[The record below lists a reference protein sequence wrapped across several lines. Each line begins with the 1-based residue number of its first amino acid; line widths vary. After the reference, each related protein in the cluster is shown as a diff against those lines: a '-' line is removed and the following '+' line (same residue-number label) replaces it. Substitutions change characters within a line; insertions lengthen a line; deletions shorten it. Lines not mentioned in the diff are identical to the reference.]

1 MFCLQACQGQATDP
15 GSSVRAEERRRR
27 HTSTD
32 STPTYKIPNYSD
44 FLIFQASF
52 WDHYSFRSTETG
64 SWFIQALCSSIDSSS
79 SEDSLLDVL
88 LSVSRSVAINK
99 ESNVPGRNH
108 LDKKK
113 QVPLLY
119 STMLR
124 KMYLKCPE
132 TDGSLESESSSR
144 EQIDVSR
151 VTRSIADIKV
161 TAKDHL
167 SGSHSSLPLKKE
179 KIREKDCSCM

>member
-1 MFCLQACQGQATDP
+1 MFCVEACQGQATDP

-32 STPTYKIPNYSD
+32 STPAYKIPNYSD

-99 ESNVPGRNH
+99 ESNVPGKSH

-132 TDGSLESESSSR
+132 SDGSLQSESSSR
-144 EQIDVSR
+144 GQIDVSR
-151 VTRSIADIKV
+151 VTRSIADTNL
-161 TAKDHL
+161 TAKDDL
-167 SGSHSSLPLKKE
+167 SASQRSLPFKKD

>member
-1 MFCLQACQGQATDP
+1 MFWCLQACQGQATDP

-32 STPTYKIPNYSD
+32 STPAYKIPNYSD

-99 ESNVPGRNH
+99 ESNVPGKSH

-132 TDGSLESESSSR
+132 HEDSLQAELSGRGQSEL
-144 EQIDVSR
+144 SR
-151 VTRSIADIKV
+151 VTRSIADMNI
-161 TAKDHL
+161 TAKDDL
-167 SGSHSSLPLKKE
+167 SGSLPFKKD
-179 KIREKDCSCM
+179 KLREKDCSCM

>member
-1 MFCLQACQGQATDP
+1 MFCCEACQGQATDP

-99 ESNVPGRNH
+99 ESNVPGKSH

-132 TDGSLESESSSR
+132 HEDSMESELSCQG
-144 EQIDVSR
+144 QINVSR
-151 VTRSIADIKV
+151 VTRSVGDIKI
-161 TAKDHL
+161 KDDL
-167 SGSHSSLPLKKE
+167 SGSHGSLPFKKE
-179 KIREKDCSCM
+179 KMREKDCSCM